1 MPPSQTQIP
10 GMWPSNFYPS
20 NSFVFTQNQ
29 LMSQMGQIPD
39 PSPPTATESKQLPPA
54 VQSYLL
60 QSGMDPAQ
68 KAQYPRLSG
77 DSAQWSSIQFPDPV
91 MAQNGL
97 PPMDMQPGMYNPL
110 NRPSEG
116 LHMFRDEGV
125 SNEYLQKNSYGDLSF
140 IHPFAQNRAIPR
152 PSASSD
158 LNWPVFP
165 PRSEEMITP
174 VLADNQEKQRNS
186 ILSMED
192 LKLSA
197 ALTGLKREHST
208 KKPEGEENHEESKS
222 CDRLSLIAN
231 IALKEYK
238 SKEEE

>member
-1 MPPSQTQIP
+1 
-10 GMWPSNFYPS
+10 
-20 NSFVFTQNQ
+20 
-29 LMSQMGQIPD
+29 MSQMAPIPD
-39 PSPPTATESKQLPPA
+39 PSPPTPIETKPIPPA

-68 KAQYPRLSG
+68 KNQFPRLSG
-77 DSAQWSSIQFPDPV
+77 DSAQWSSVQLADPV
-91 MAQNGL
+91 MPTGGL
-97 PPMDMQPGMYNPL
+97 PPMDIQSGVYNPL

-125 SNEYLQKNSYGDLSF
+125 SNEYLQKNSYGDMSF
-140 IHPFAQNRAIPR
+140 IHPFAPNRMLHR

-197 ALTGLKREHST
+197 ALTGLKREQST
-208 KKPEGEENHEESKS
+208 KKPEGEETHEESKS

-231 IALKEYK
+231 IALKEYR
-238 SKEEE
+238 SREEE